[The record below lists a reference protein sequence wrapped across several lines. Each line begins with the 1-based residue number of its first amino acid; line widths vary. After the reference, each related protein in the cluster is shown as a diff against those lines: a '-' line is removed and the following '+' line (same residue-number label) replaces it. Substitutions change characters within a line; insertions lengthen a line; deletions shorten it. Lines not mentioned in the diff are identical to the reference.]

1 MLKRKDMLNLPI
13 KFGAFTSQMR
23 EIEILFTKYNR
34 IVVKE
39 IYDRFINTSE
49 NRDKFGSNIVSYQD
63 FKKDILRKH
72 PRKLKNKIKK
82 NIKNSNNQD
91 GSNNTNDIENS
102 NDEDETEMYDKCC
115 IKVHYNNEIR
125 RCKNNKIESEDFC
138 HCHIHFKNMS
148 VESLPFGRFD

>member
-1 MLKRKDMLNLPI
+1 MLKLKDMLNLPI
-13 KFGAFTSQMR
+13 KFGAYTSQMR
-23 EIEILFTKYNR
+23 EIEVLFTKCNR

-63 FKKDILRKH
+63 FKKDILRKR
-72 PRKLKNKIKK
+72 PRKLKNKIK
-82 NIKNSNNQD
+82 NSNNTD
-91 GSNNTNDIENS
+91 GSNDTNDIENS
-102 NDEDETEMYDKCC
+102 NDEDESEMNDKCC